1 MQEPDQSI
9 LDLPELLKRDRPTFE
24 NFIPGEN
31 LEALALLCEMAAGRG
46 PRFLYIY
53 GPVGSGLSHLLEAYA
68 PGTIGA
74 RYPVP
79 IYDKDRRR
87 YAVDDVESLDRGFER
102 QLFTLQNAVY
112 ASPDA
117 RLVCAGHLPP
127 HQLPLSEDVRSRL
140 LWGPSFAIAPLGEED
155 RFRELSRQA
164 ALRGIVLSPD
174 IRHWMAVYLPR
185 NMRSLTRV
193 LDVANLM
200 ALHAKRRVTLPVIK
214 DAAAWLLARRL
225 FESEPN

>member
-1 MQEPDQSI
+1 MVFKDVPNYFTNGVDDPQFCKSRIKESS
-9 LDLPELLKRDRPTFE
+9 F
-24 NFIPGEN
+24 F
-31 LEALALLCEMAAGRG
+31 
-46 PRFLYIY
+46 
-53 GPVGSGLSHLLEAYA
+53 
-68 PGTIGA
+68 
-74 RYPVP
+74 VP

-174 IRHWMAVYLPR
+174 IRHWMAVHLPR

>member
-79 IYDKDRRR
+79 TDRR
-87 YAVDDVESLDRGFER
+87 AGAE
-102 QLFTLQNAVY
+102 
-112 ASPDA
+112 A
-117 RLVCAGHLPP
+117 RHPLGSSFGLS
-127 HQLPLSEDVRSRL
+127 PLSS
-140 LWGPSFAIAPLGEED
+140 
-155 RFRELSRQA
+155 
-164 ALRGIVLSPD
+164 
-174 IRHWMAVYLPR
+174 MAVAA
-185 NMRSLTRV
+185 RV
-193 LDVANLM
+193 RGRGRG
-200 ALHAKRRVTLPVIK
+200 RRHL
-214 DAAAWLLARRL
+214 
-225 FESEPN
+225 